1 LPKNL
6 RKNRKAASPAISMVI
21 ITAVTIVLVIVTGTY
36 AYQVLDRQRGASE
49 FDAVKKSF
57 ITLDDAIRDVAWD
70 IDSSR
75 SARFTVKYGFL
86 ELNPGTNLKGLPLS
100 VTIEE
105 YSEAAYSSYT
115 GYVRYNISTD
125 YFTLGNGYK
134 SYLFGDSK
142 TAVSK
147 SAENFGV
154 ALIEQSS
161 RWVSLT
167 LCYRV
172 RAMKTSVVQVG
183 GETVNYVEISIIKLN
198 ATKWSTYIGDLDLA
212 ARNMAITTQTYG
224 PFNVAGD
231 NTCTVKVRLGES
243 TGSVDLSLDAGK
255 VVFNFVIAEV
265 QLTP

>member
-1 LPKNL
+1 
-6 RKNRKAASPAISMVI
+6 MVI
-21 ITAVTIVLVIVTGTY
+21 ITAVTIVLVIVTGNY
-36 AYQVLDRQRGASE
+36 AYQVLDRQREASE

-70 IDSSR
+70 KDGSR

-86 ELNPGTNLKGLPLS
+86 ELIPGTDLKGLPLS

-105 YSEAAYSSYT
+105 YPEASHSIYT
-115 GYVRYNISTD
+115 GYIRYNISTN

-134 SYLFGDSK
+134 SYLLGDSK
-142 TAVSK
+142 TIVSK
-147 SAENFGV
+147 SAENFGA
-154 ALIEQSS
+154 ALIEQKSS
-161 RWVSLT
+161 WVSLT

-172 RAMKTSVVQVG
+172 RAMRTSVVQVG
-183 GETVNYVEISIIKLN
+183 GETINYVEISIIKLN

-231 NTCTVKVRLGES
+231 NTCTAVVSLGES
-243 TGSVDLSLDAGK
+243 TDSVDISLDVGK